1 MKQKALNY
9 LIVFVI
15 LSFCIGSI
23 YYDTKKEYKWY
34 ETMIAENSANG
45 IVIYKNNTN
54 VSSIYPWTWSNPPI
68 SEIIFMNKRLN
79 GIYNSVY
86 YAHCV
91 SFYKQDNKTYSNI
104 VFIDTIK
111 KMGATYFL
119 KVGDMLPMVSNDI
132 FKNLKWEKYE
142 NLKESPYYGL
152 VRNINPHF
160 IINTFAEFKNIDK
173 ELRKGNYKINN
184 SIGDTII
191 ELINLRP
198 KKLNENDYAKVKK
211 ELDKLN
217 IDNIENI
224 KLDSSNIKYSVTSQN
239 FTLVDEYI
247 INLNNGN
254 SRYFFFDSVNE
265 VILLND

>member
-1 MKQKALNY
+1 MKKALNY
-9 LIVFVI
+9 SIIIMI
-15 LSFCIGSI
+15 LSFFVGSI

-34 ETMIAENSANG
+34 ETIIAENSANG
-45 IVIYKNNTN
+45 IVIHKSNTD
-54 VSSIYPWTWSNPPI
+54 VSGIYPWTWSNPPI
-68 SEIIFMNKRLN
+68 SEVIFMNKRLY

-91 SFYKQDNKTYSNI
+91 SFYKQDNQMLSNI
-104 VFIDTIK
+104 VFIDTVK
-111 KMGATYFL
+111 KKGATHL
-119 KVGDMLPMVSNDI
+119 VKVGDMLPMVSNDI

-160 IINTFAEFKNIDK
+160 IMNPFVELKNIDK
-173 ELRKGNYKINN
+173 DLRKGNYKINN

-198 KKLNENDYAKVKK
+198 KKLNEKDYAKVKR

-217 IDNIENI
+217 IENLENI
-224 KLDSSNIKYSVTSQN
+224 KLDSSNIKYSVTSQS
-239 FTLVDEYI
+239 FTLIDEFI
-247 INLNNGN
+247 LNLNNRN
-254 SRYFFFDSVNE
+254 SKYFYFDNENE